1 MCLKRTRRNAARSRV
16 NVTQR
21 VSLMHRVHFYL
32 HRDWGSRW
40 RLAEV
45 ELAIRILLANLAEKH
60 FELRPETWR
69 ERAAA

>member
-1 MCLKRTRRNAARSRV
+1 
-16 NVTQR
+16 
-21 VSLMHRVHFYL
+21 MHRVHFYL

-40 RLAEV
+40 RPAEV